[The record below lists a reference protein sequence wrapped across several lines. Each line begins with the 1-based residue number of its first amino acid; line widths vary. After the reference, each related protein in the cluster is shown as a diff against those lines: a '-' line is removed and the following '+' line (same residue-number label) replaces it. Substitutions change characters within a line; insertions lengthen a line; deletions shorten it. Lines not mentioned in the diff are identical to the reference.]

1 MFPGGGH
8 LGYRV
13 ELSNIIFE
21 GDHPTT
27 QHFGKYT
34 QHNEVVSTYHNPVVT
49 LHSVVLAQRKKLL
62 SSSNEIST

>member
-1 MFPGGGH
+1 MFPCGGH
-8 LGYRV
+8 LGNEV
-13 ELSNIIFE
+13 ELSDIIFE

-27 QHFGKYT
+27 QHLGKYT
-34 QHNEVVSTYHNPVVT
+34 QHNEVSTYHNPVVT

>member
-13 ELSNIIFE
+13 ELSDIIFE

-27 QHFGKYT
+27 QRLGKYT
-34 QHNEVVSTYHNPVVT
+34 LHKEVSTYHNPVVT

>member
-1 MFPGGGH
+1 MFSGGGH

-13 ELSNIIFE
+13 ELSDLNFE

-27 QHFGKYT
+27 QHLGKYT
-34 QHNEVVSTYHNPVVT
+34 QHNEVSTYHNPVVT

>member
-1 MFPGGGH
+1 MFSGGGH

-13 ELSNIIFE
+13 ELSNLNIE

-27 QHFGKYT
+27 QHLGKYT
-34 QHNEVVSTYHNPVVT
+34 QHNEVSTYHNPVVT

-62 SSSNEIST
+62 TSSNEIST